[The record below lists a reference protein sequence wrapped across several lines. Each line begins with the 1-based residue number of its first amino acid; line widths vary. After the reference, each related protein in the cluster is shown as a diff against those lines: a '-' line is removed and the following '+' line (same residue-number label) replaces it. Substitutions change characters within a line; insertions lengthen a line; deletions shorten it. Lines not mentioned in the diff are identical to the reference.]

1 MPVFIVPIK
10 INFLKALVSSFIWG
24 KKCNRLCQWTWSQ
37 VTWEGHYIFCITR
50 VTLLS
55 YKFSP
60 LCSDP
65 SIKNSGFDVSY
76 NGIKLHSV
84 LYVMYDVQTFWIYN
98 RYGSQQADGNLH
110 ESRPPIAPT
119 AQHSM
124 VWRDTH
130 SLLLNEQASLKMNFL
145 VLYKNLKPSS
155 CH

>member
-1 MPVFIVPIK
+1 M
-10 INFLKALVSSFIWG
+10 
-24 KKCNRLCQWTWSQ
+24 
-37 VTWEGHYIFCITR
+37 
-50 VTLLS
+50 TLLS

-124 VWRDTH
+124 V
-130 SLLLNEQASLKMNFL
+130 
-145 VLYKNLKPSS
+145 
-155 CH
+155 